1 MKKDGK
7 INYKI
12 LSKLFPEAYKDIA
25 TKMLDQCRT
34 IGKYQFLEIIILI
47 MM

>member
-12 LSKLFPEAYKDIA
+12 LSKLMPQAYKHIG
-25 TKMLDQCRT
+25 MEMIEQCRK
-34 IGKYQFLEIIILI
+34 IGKY
-47 MM
+47 